1 MINVAN
7 TLYFIDQNNVMMEV
21 SSLSIFYVSGKFEII
36 LLKFMKIAYCCIN
49 YLQFDCS
56 HNNKV
61 VQSYFKNLKF
71 KLSK

>member
-7 TLYFIDQNNVMMEV
+7 TLYFTDQNNVMMEV

-36 LLKFMKIAYCCIN
+36 SLKFMKIDYCCIN
-49 YLQFDCS
+49 YLQFDWS
-56 HNNKV
+56 HNNKM